1 MDGEKT
7 QVLLALRATAQES
20 LKEMRTRVVSIVNT
34 AITLF
39 TVFIGWIVQKQS
51 KPSLQETL
59 LFVCII
65 LVFWIGNLLILLDIK
80 RGFINTMK
88 ISVRIEKALQLY
100 EPQIFDDDDEPL
112 FPKSYLKPV
121 TANHFKKF
129 ELILS
134 FSAIASILILVMKYV
149 WG

>member
-20 LKEMRTRVVSIVNT
+20 LKEMRTRVFSIVST

-65 LVFWIGNLLILLDIK
+65 LVFWIGNLLSSQSK
-80 RGFINTMK
+80 
-88 ISVRIEKALQLY
+88 
-100 EPQIFDDDDEPL
+100 
-112 FPKSYLKPV
+112 
-121 TANHFKKF
+121 
-129 ELILS
+129 LIT
-134 FSAIASILILVMKYV
+134 KH
-149 WG
+149 